1 MPKIQPS
8 PARQGSSKRLRLP
21 REINNN
27 HFQSWDPTRS
37 TQNGLR
43 LSSSGYLE
51 NHRNKKPGAQF
62 GHTQEKPWP
71 HKRPENQ
78 GSSCAFS
85 PCLPF
90 LPASSLNKLCTFM
103 IPKEVMLSSAHLV
116 PYSIVHICMKL
127 ECIIIAVILNEGT

>member
-1 MPKIQPS
+1 MLKIQPS
-8 PARQGSSKRLRLP
+8 PARQGSPKRLRLP

-51 NHRNKKPGAQF
+51 NHRNKKPGGQF

-71 HKRPENQ
+71 HKRPEKLGFLLCLFSLPPLPACLLLEQAVYIYDSKRGNAIQ
-78 GSSCAFS
+78 CSFS
-85 PCLPF
+85 P
-90 LPASSLNKLCTFM
+90 
-103 IPKEVMLSSAHLV
+103 VWYSAHL
-116 PYSIVHICMKL
+116 PEIRMHYYCS
-127 ECIIIAVILNEGT
+127 NS